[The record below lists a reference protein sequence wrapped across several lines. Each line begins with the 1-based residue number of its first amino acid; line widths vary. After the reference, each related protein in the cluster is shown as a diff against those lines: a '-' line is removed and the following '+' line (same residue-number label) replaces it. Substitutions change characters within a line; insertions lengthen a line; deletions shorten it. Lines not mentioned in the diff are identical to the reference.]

1 MTYKEIVYIILD
13 ELKQYSDD
21 SNFNE
26 LHVRFLCN
34 KYRAFLLKKNYTDIK
49 KDIPSSNYQTICLD
63 LEIVPT
69 IKGDE
74 CAGSMLRSKD
84 KIPSTLEVGNP
95 MIYPKNY
102 LAGTHITYIS
112 MERLR
117 FVGYNKWL
125 KNIIYCAK
133 GPDDYLYFKSWNPQH
148 MYLERVI
155 FEGIFENIEDASE
168 LSCSEEDSKCDIMDE
183 EFPLEDALVPLLI
196 QAVVQELAPKTI
208 VPEDPQN
215 NARDDKANLAT
226 YIANNTK
233 SNLAKQ
239 LS

>member
-1 MTYKEIVYIILD
+1 MTYKELVYIILD

-69 IKGDE
+69 IQGDE
-74 CAGSMLRSKD
+74 CAGAMLRSKD
-84 KIPSTLEVGNP
+84 KIPTTIGIGNP
-95 MIYPKNY
+95 TIHTKNY
-102 LAGTHITYIS
+102 LVGTHISYIT

-148 MYLERVI
+148 MYLNQVL

-168 LSCSEEDSKCDIMDE
+168 LSCDKEGNKCDIMDV
-183 EFPLEDALVPLLI
+183 EFPLEDAIVPLLI
-196 QAVVQELAPKTI
+196 QAVVQELSPKTI
-208 VPEDPQN
+208 TPEDAEN
-215 NARDDKANLAT
+215 NAMDDKANLAV
-226 YIANNTK
+226 YLANNTK

-239 LS
+239 LG